1 MKLLRGFVIIK
12 IWCDQTMASPNF
24 KGEPSYE
31 MAEQSVIKSSNAMI
45 AIIRLVRINKT
56 KIFGGLLI
64 PFI

>member
-1 MKLLRGFVIIK
+1 
-12 IWCDQTMASPNF
+12 MASPNF

-31 MAEQSVIKSSNAMI
+31 MAEQSIIKSSNAMI

-56 KIFGGLLI
+56 KIFGALLI